1 MVVTWAAAT
10 IVLLHVGT
18 LLPHYRLGE
27 AVVQAAYVKCIPR
40 LQVLRHL
47 DLKHPSLGSVH
58 LDGIAPVKVR
68 GNRHFQHER
77 HGRFLHFPRAGS
89 VLLRVRAVGP
99 SGAITLEE
107 VKRGKVKCFPYNNA
121 VMTVKD

>member
-1 MVVTWAAAT
+1 MVVVTRAAAA

-18 LLPHYRLGE
+18 LLPQYRLGE

-68 GNRHFQHER
+68 GNCYFQHER
-77 HGRFLHFPRAGS
+77 HGRFLHFPRVVS
-89 VLLRVRAVGP
+89 VFVRVRAVG
-99 SGAITLEE
+99 SVGGLLHW
-107 VKRGKVKCFPYNNA
+107 K
-121 VMTVKD
+121 